1 MISLKNEARLI
12 AGKPS
17 MGFLNPFMYANP
29 DAFTDIVLGSNNIN
43 RNGQPLPF
51 GWEASKGWD
60 PVTGLGTPMLA
71 KLKAAALKTEKVVAA
86 AGRRS

>member
-1 MISLKNEARLI
+1 MISLINEARLI

-29 DAFTDIVLGSNNIN
+29 DIVLGSNNIN